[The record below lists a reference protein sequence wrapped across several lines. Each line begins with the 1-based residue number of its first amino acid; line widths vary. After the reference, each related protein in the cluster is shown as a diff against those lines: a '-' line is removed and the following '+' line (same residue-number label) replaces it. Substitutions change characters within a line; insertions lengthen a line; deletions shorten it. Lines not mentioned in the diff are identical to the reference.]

1 MAEYEAVIGL
11 EVHCQLNTNSKLF
24 CTCPANAENAG
35 PNESVCAIC
44 SAMPGVLPSINEQ
57 AVADAA
63 KLGLAINGRV
73 NLRSVFARKNYFY
86 PDLPKAYQI
95 SQFDPP
101 ICEGGHLDIT
111 ADGTTKR
118 IRINRIHM
126 EEDAGKTIHSP
137 ATNQS
142 FVDLNRG
149 GVPLLEIVSEPDLR
163 SSEQAVAYLKTL
175 RNIVLYLGIS
185 DGNMEEGNFRCD
197 ANVSIRPKGAE
208 AFGTRTELKNLN
220 SFRNVQRAIEY
231 EIERHRDVLD
241 DGKAVVQ
248 ETRLYDAAKNIT
260 LSMRSKEEAHDYRYC
275 PDPDLLPVLVTE
287 EQVAAW
293 SKALPELPV
302 QRKARFE
309 SDFGLPEADAD
320 LLTSDRELADYFEQA
335 VGHFNEPKR
344 VANLMLGELLRE
356 LNQTGLTLKQ
366 AKITP
371 ERLAALAKL
380 ISEGVISSK
389 IGHDIF
395 SALFQSGDD
404 PSAYVEKHGLVQI
417 SDTSAIEEAVDRVIA
432 ANPTEAEAFKGGKT
446 KLISFFVGQ
455 VMRETKGKANP
466 GLVNELLQ
474 KKLG

>member
-24 CTCPANAENAG
+24 CSCPANAGAG

-44 SAMPGVLPSINEQ
+44 TGMPGVLPSINQQ
-57 AVADAA
+57 AVAYAA
-63 KLGLAINGRV
+63 KLGLAINATV

-101 ICEGGHLDIT
+101 ICEGGYLDIN
-111 ADGTTKR
+111 ADGAAKR
-118 IRINRIHM
+118 IRVNRIHM
-126 EEDAGKTIHSP
+126 EEDAGKTIHSA

-149 GVPLLEIVSEPDLR
+149 GVPLLEIVSEPDIR
-163 SSEQAVAYLKTL
+163 SSEQAVAYLKAL

-197 ANVSIRPKGAE
+197 ANVSIMPKGSKTL
-208 AFGTRTELKNLN
+208 GTRTELKNLN

-231 EIERHRDVLD
+231 EIERHRVVLA
-241 DGKAVVQ
+241 DGQEIVQ
-248 ETRLYDAAKNIT
+248 ETRLYDANKNIT
-260 LSMRSKEEAHDYRYC
+260 LPMRSKEEAHDYRYC

-287 EQVAAW
+287 AQLAAW
-293 SKALPELPV
+293 AAELPEMPA
-302 QRKARFE
+302 QRRARFE
-309 SDFGLPEADAD
+309 AAYGLPQADAE
-320 LLTSDRELADYFEQA
+320 LLTSDRDLADYFEAA
-335 VGHFNEPKR
+335 VSHFQEPKR
-344 VANLMLGELLRE
+344 IANLMLGELLRE
-356 LNQTGLTLKQ
+356 LNQSEAAVKD
-366 AKITP
+366 AKFDP
-371 ERLAALAKL
+371 LRLAGLARL

-395 SALFQSGDD
+395 PQLFASGDD
-404 PSAYVEKHGLVQI
+404 PAAYVRANGLAQI
-417 SDTSAIEEAVDRVIA
+417 SDTSAIEAAVDKVIA
-432 ANPTEAEAFKGGKT
+432 ANPAEVEAFKGGKT
-446 KLISFFVGQ
+446 KLLSFFVGQ
-455 VMRETKGKANP
+455 IMRETKGKANP
-466 GLVNELLQ
+466 ALVNELLG

>member
-24 CTCPANAENAG
+24 CSCPANAGGG
-35 PNESVCAIC
+35 PNEAVCEIC
-44 SAMPGVLPSINEQ
+44 AAMPGPLPSLNEQ
-57 AVADAA
+57 AVANAA
-63 KLGLAINGRV
+63 KLGLAINAKV

-95 SQFDPP
+95 SQYDPP
-101 ICEGGHLDIT
+101 ICEGGHLDI
-111 ADGTTKR
+111 AVDGVSKR

-163 SSEQAVAYLKTL
+163 SSDQAIAYLKVL

-208 AFGTRTELKNLN
+208 AYGTRTELKNLN

-231 EIERHRDVLD
+231 ELERHRDVLAE
-241 DGKAVVQ
+241 GKSIVQ

-275 PDPDLLPVLVTE
+275 PDPDLLPVLVSE
-287 EQVAAW
+287 AQIAAW
-293 SKALPELPV
+293 AAELPELPV

-309 SDFGLPEADAD
+309 QDYGLTSDDAD
-320 LLTSDRELADYFEQA
+320 LLTSDRELADYFEA
-335 VGHFNEPKR
+335 ATEHFNDHKR
-344 VANLMLGELLRE
+344 IANLMLGEFMRE
-356 LNQTGLTLKQ
+356 LNQAEAGLQ
-366 AKITP
+366 ACKMQP
-371 ERLAALAKL
+371 ECLASLARL

-395 SALFQSGDD
+395 PQLFAGGQNPEDYIKD
-404 PSAYVEKHGLVQI
+404 QGLAQI
-417 SDTSAIEEAVDRVIA
+417 SDSGAIEAAVDKVIA
-432 ANPTEAEAFKGGKT
+432 ANPAEVEAFRGGKA

-474 KKLG
+474 KKLS

>member
-24 CTCPANAENAG
+24 CSCPVNAGLG
-35 PNESVCAIC
+35 PNEAVCEIC
-44 SAMPGVLPSINEQ
+44 TAMPGPLPSLNEQ
-57 AVADAA
+57 AVANAA
-63 KLGLAINGRV
+63 KLGLAINAKV

-95 SQFDPP
+95 SQYDPP
-101 ICEGGHLDIT
+101 ICEGGYLDIVV
-111 ADGTTKR
+111 DGAAKR

-126 EEDAGKTIHSP
+126 EEDAGKTIHSA

-149 GVPLLEIVSEPDLR
+149 AVPLMEIVSEPDLR
-163 SSEQAVAYLKTL
+163 SSEQAVAYLKAL
-175 RNIVLYLGIS
+175 HNIVLYLGVS

-197 ANVSIRPKGAE
+197 ANVSIKPKGSE
-208 AFGTRTELKNLN
+208 VLGTRTELKNLN
-220 SFRNVQRAIEY
+220 SFRNVQRAIDY
-231 EIERHRDVLD
+231 EIERHRDVLG
-241 DGKAVVQ
+241 DGKAIVQ
-248 ETRLYDAAKNIT
+248 ETRLYDAVKNTT

-275 PDPDLLPVLVTE
+275 PDPDLLPVLVSE
-287 EQVAAW
+287 EQIAAW
-293 SKALPELPV
+293 AKELPELPV

-309 SDFGLPEADAD
+309 ADYGLSADDAD
-320 LLTSDRELADYFEQA
+320 LLTSDRGLADYFEA
-335 VGHFNEPKR
+335 AAGSFKDYKR
-344 VANLMLGELLRE
+344 IANLMLGEFLRE
-356 LNQTGLTLKQ
+356 LNQAETGIAECKMQ
-366 AKITP
+366 P
-371 ERLAALAKL
+371 ECLASLARL

-395 SALFQSGDD
+395 PQLFAQGQNPED
-404 PSAYVEKHGLVQI
+404 YVKAQGLVQI
-417 SDTSAIEEAVDRVIA
+417 SDSGAIEEAVDRVIA
-432 ANPTEAEAFKGGKT
+432 ANPAEVEAFKGGKT

-474 KKLG
+474 KKLS

>member
-24 CTCPANAENAG
+24 CSCPVNAGLG
-35 PNESVCAIC
+35 PNEAVCEIC
-44 SAMPGVLPSINEQ
+44 AAMPGPLPSLNEQ
-57 AVADAA
+57 VVANAA
-63 KLGLAINGRV
+63 KLGLAINGKV
-73 NLRSVFARKNYFY
+73 NLRSVFSRKNYFY

-95 SQFDPP
+95 SQYDPP
-101 ICEGGHLDIT
+101 ICEGGYLDISV
-111 ADGTTKR
+111 GGVERR
-118 IRINRIHM
+118 IRVNRIHI
-126 EEDAGKTIHSP
+126 EEDAGKTIHSA

-163 SSEQAVAYLKTL
+163 SSEQAVAYLKVL
-175 RNIVLYLGIS
+175 HNIVLYLGIS

-197 ANVSIRPKGAE
+197 ANVSIRPKGVE

-220 SFRNVQRAIEY
+220 SFRNVQRAIDY
-231 EIERHRDVLD
+231 EIERHRDVLT
-241 DGKAVVQ
+241 DGKAIVQ

-275 PDPDLLPVLVTE
+275 PDPDLLPVLVSE
-287 EQVAAW
+287 EQVTAW
-293 SKALPELPV
+293 AKELPELPV

-309 SDFGLPEADAD
+309 TDYGLSADDAD
-320 LLTSDRELADYFEQA
+320 LLTSDRGLADYFEA
-335 VGHFNEPKR
+335 AAGHFKDYKR
-344 VANLMLGELLRE
+344 IANLMLGEFLRE
-356 LNQTGLTLKQ
+356 LNQAETGIGECKMR
-366 AKITP
+366 P
-371 ERLAALAKL
+371 ECLASLARL

-395 SALFQSGDD
+395 PQLFSEGQN
-404 PSAYVEKHGLVQI
+404 PEEYVKAQGLVQI
-417 SDTSAIEEAVDRVIA
+417 SDSGAIEAAVDKVIA
-432 ANPTEAEAFKGGKT
+432 ANPAEVEAFKGGKT

-474 KKLG
+474 KKLS